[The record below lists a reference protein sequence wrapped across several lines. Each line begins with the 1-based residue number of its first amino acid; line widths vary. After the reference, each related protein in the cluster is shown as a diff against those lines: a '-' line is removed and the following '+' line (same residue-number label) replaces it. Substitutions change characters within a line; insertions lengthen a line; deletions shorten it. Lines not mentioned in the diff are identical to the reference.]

1 MDILGPQLG
10 FLIEYQKPG
19 LNRWSE
25 SYISTFLFQIHPFI
39 TAAALFAIFTAA
51 RKMDFRFLI
60 VSFLL
65 FLFLFLQVKRIRYTM
80 PVFPM
85 LALMAGYGLG
95 EIQNK
100 KVAKQMVLSVISTAF
115 VVAYMGFLPFL
126 KTLGV
131 QNLQAAGRY
140 VNSIP
145 GANVEVVSFAG
156 DNAVVNPAT
165 AVPVL
170 DIYTHKTLVFEH
182 EPIKPEVLERVKSAP
197 LRFTW
202 EFSLPGYYSPSS
214 GTKNIDAL
222 VIISDD
228 PKRPLPQDIDKKTSL
243 YPFQKIFNQSSN
255 IFQHQTF
262 VTVYHK

>member
-1 MDILGPQLG
+1 MLLTLMPIIYAYFVCLNPARAIKRGLILALVALVMTGALFFVYMDILGPLFFVYMDILGPQLG

-156 DNAVVNPAT
+156 DTGYLHAQNAC
-165 AVPVL
+165 
-170 DIYTHKTLVFEH
+170 I
-182 EPIKPEVLERVKSAP
+182 
-197 LRFTW
+197 
-202 EFSLPGYYSPSS
+202 
-214 GTKNIDAL
+214 
-222 VIISDD
+222 
-228 PKRPLPQDIDKKTSL
+228 
-243 YPFQKIFNQSSN
+243 
-255 IFQHQTF
+255 
-262 VTVYHK
+262 